1 MERKS
6 PDELL
11 GKDLFDVIFEIY
23 IGYITPIDCVNDADD
38 LKQIEVIKDEIIT
51 MTGIYADNIA
61 DMLVRIGRES
71 FEKYPTHREL

>member
-6 PDELL
+6 PDQLL

-38 LKQIEVIKDEIIT
+38 IQQLEKIKEEILT
-51 MTGIYADNIA
+51 MTGIYANNIA

>member
-6 PDELL
+6 PDQLL

-23 IGYITPIDCVNDADD
+23 LGYITPIDCVNDADD
-38 LKQIEVIKDEIIT
+38 IQQLEKIKEEILS
-51 MTGIYADNIA
+51 MTGIYANNIA